1 MKRKHLLSLTG
12 IGLLSLSSALAATN
26 PGGSSLQVIQ
36 TYNPAT
42 LAAGQQGSYTL
53 TVRSAFTPGLNT
65 LAVSVPTIGGAVNPV
80 VSNNTCGGTA
90 AVTSTGFSL
99 SGGTLAANGTC
110 QITVNFTATNA
121 GGNYTTTIGPGT
133 ATASTATDTYTVTQS
148 ASDTLSVTQLK
159 PLPYPPTLSSLYN
172 IGRQQTIFAEQQQ
185 QNLTYRI
192 TVGNTNSDHM
202 DINYKTDAIFP
213 QGTENIAISSI
224 QCGRFNNQNPQDP
237 AVPAF
242 TAGLTLTGNTLQ
254 GNWFAPPGTLSDPQL
269 CTVTLTG
276 TYNGTAPVGTV
287 TTTGTATSSRNTQT
301 STTQTTLTL
310 EPSIPAETIK
320 YYQSS
325 NFNMRTKTIPLN
337 QSSFNSAKRTEL
349 NPGAAQLVPITN
361 TTTQTQL
368 RFALYNLNPSTSNY
382 VISDPSIFPSWV
394 SVAPENITENCQNS
408 FSNLQVSGSS
418 LNAAITVQPFESC
431 EIVINGFF
439 DATTASIPFN
449 QINTANI
456 TINGTSSTRQ
466 AKIYY
471 SRPLDV
477 FEKEISRSGSEIGV
491 LSEALNDVRLNIT
504 ANRGGITNFSF
515 TDKFNPLD
523 NGEPVNWTTV
533 TSNTCGGTATI
544 TDGALVYS
552 GGQLSAGQS
561 CTITGKFFITNFN
574 NPTLSRTIINP
585 ENVVRYTQNGK
596 TASVYGF
603 SKNSSLI
610 TQGNRLVF
618 KDSPYPNS
626 PESYTDN
633 VTSITNDMKV
643 GERKLL
649 YIDQRNGTGV
659 PQTVQSNIIL
669 SDNLLLDTSR
679 SITTTCGGTITQG
692 SLVQTVTV
700 PPNVPT
706 PNRLNYSGQCFVAYP
721 VVAVAPGK
729 ATVQDA
735 SVMNPIH
742 GAVTRLAT
750 PLNLN
755 IMAVD
760 RQITKQYSR
769 QDVSSAEPFEV
780 LVSLRDP
787 SSIVQPNGT
796 FTVRDDLP
804 NGMYAV
810 VPTGATRTPTGW
822 RVNKGTY
829 QYTISRDLKTIVWS
843 GNFAQTSSVSAL
855 ISAVGPND
863 LVNTIPP
870 ENVTFSDG
878 SRVPQSASAS
888 LKVLTY
894 VELNKSFA
902 QNSISLNNPVTE
914 MTLYIN
920 NSVAA
925 DNVLNVTDLMPEG
938 MTLQST
944 TPVRGNCQ
952 VGQVTTTTE
961 GTRQRLTL
969 SGIPLGPQAFC
980 SVTYNVQVNKEG
992 TYTNRIEPGEL
1003 TSLYGQNLL
1012 PAAATLNVSGVAP
1025 AQTRVVKEQQSCK
1038 ADGTCTPYTQQPTE
1052 LQGCDLQR
1060 YRVTANISGNA
1071 NTASVWMSDPLDPNL
1086 TVTAA
1091 NAKLFA
1097 SNSSFVPRIPGA
1109 LNLLYRVNNG
1119 TWTTQPDL
1127 SSRPSQIDVAVDSDG
1142 NGTFTPGTDFQP
1154 SLSDPL
1160 RGTFILEL
1168 TLEGRLNGCQ

>member
-408 FSNLQVSGSS
+408 FSNLQVSG
-418 LNAAITVQPFESC
+418 
-431 EIVINGFF
+431 
-439 DATTASIPFN
+439 
-449 QINTANI
+449 
-456 TINGTSSTRQ
+456 RQ
-466 AKIYY
+466 LECRYH
-471 SRPLDV
+471 RP
-477 FEKEISRSGSEIGV
+477 
-491 LSEALNDVRLNIT
+491 
-504 ANRGGITNFSF
+504 
-515 TDKFNPLD
+515 
-523 NGEPVNWTTV
+523 
-533 TSNTCGGTATI
+533 
-544 TDGALVYS
+544 
-552 GGQLSAGQS
+552 
-561 CTITGKFFITNFN
+561 
-574 NPTLSRTIINP
+574 
-585 ENVVRYTQNGK
+585 
-596 TASVYGF
+596 
-603 SKNSSLI
+603 
-610 TQGNRLVF
+610 
-618 KDSPYPNS
+618 
-626 PESYTDN
+626 
-633 VTSITNDMKV
+633 
-643 GERKLL
+643 
-649 YIDQRNGTGV
+649 
-659 PQTVQSNIIL
+659 
-669 SDNLLLDTSR
+669 
-679 SITTTCGGTITQG
+679 
-692 SLVQTVTV
+692 
-700 PPNVPT
+700 
-706 PNRLNYSGQCFVAYP
+706 
-721 VVAVAPGK
+721 
-729 ATVQDA
+729 
-735 SVMNPIH
+735 
-742 GAVTRLAT
+742 
-750 PLNLN
+750 
-755 IMAVD
+755 
-760 RQITKQYSR
+760 
-769 QDVSSAEPFEV
+769 
-780 LVSLRDP
+780 
-787 SSIVQPNGT
+787 
-796 FTVRDDLP
+796 
-804 NGMYAV
+804 
-810 VPTGATRTPTGW
+810 
-822 RVNKGTY
+822 
-829 QYTISRDLKTIVWS
+829 
-843 GNFAQTSSVSAL
+843 
-855 ISAVGPND
+855 
-863 LVNTIPP
+863 
-870 ENVTFSDG
+870 
-878 SRVPQSASAS
+878 
-888 LKVLTY
+888 
-894 VELNKSFA
+894 
-902 QNSISLNNPVTE
+902 
-914 MTLYIN
+914 
-920 NSVAA
+920 
-925 DNVLNVTDLMPEG
+925 
-938 MTLQST
+938 
-944 TPVRGNCQ
+944 
-952 VGQVTTTTE
+952 
-961 GTRQRLTL
+961 
-969 SGIPLGPQAFC
+969 AF
-980 SVTYNVQVNKEG
+980 
-992 TYTNRIEPGEL
+992 
-1003 TSLYGQNLL
+1003 
-1012 PAAATLNVSGVAP
+1012 
-1025 AQTRVVKEQQSCK
+1025 
-1038 ADGTCTPYTQQPTE
+1038 
-1052 LQGCDLQR
+1052 
-1060 YRVTANISGNA
+1060 
-1071 NTASVWMSDPLDPNL
+1071 
-1086 TVTAA
+1086 
-1091 NAKLFA
+1091 
-1097 SNSSFVPRIPGA
+1097 
-1109 LNLLYRVNNG
+1109 
-1119 TWTTQPDL
+1119 
-1127 SSRPSQIDVAVDSDG
+1127 
-1142 NGTFTPGTDFQP
+1142 
-1154 SLSDPL
+1154 
-1160 RGTFILEL
+1160 
-1168 TLEGRLNGCQ
+1168 